1 MCVCVCEELHSQ
13 LLAVETDMNNKNKEL
28 QTLHSSLTEAMVSKE
43 RLEQRVVELME
54 MSQHSL
60 PDDSL
65 QARVQVSRRT
75 NDADIHLASP
85 CYCTCGFLREA
96 EQHSGFVYQELVN
109 ENKDLQVQNERMQAQ
124 IAAQVYLFTSVDA

>member
-75 NDADIHLASP
+75 NTTPI
-85 CYCTCGFLREA
+85 FILRVHVIA
-96 EQHSGFVYQELVN
+96 RVDFSGKPSNTLV
-109 ENKDLQVQNERMQAQ
+109 
-124 IAAQVYLFTSVDA
+124 LFTRNL